1 MDKIGFFVKFALVL
15 TVLAVICL
23 IITEPL
29 SLEFYMSLAAL
40 IACLVVIIVGA
51 VILYIRNK
59 RDK

>member
-15 TVLAVICL
+15 TVLAVICM
-23 IITEPL
+23 IITEPC

-59 RDK
+59 RGK

>member
-1 MDKIGFFVKFALVL
+1 M
-15 TVLAVICL
+15 TVLAVICM
-23 IITEPL
+23 IITEPC